1 MDTRVAYG
9 ILTLSVLATM
19 NSGEFRGVVLGG
31 GGVGKSA
38 LTIQFVKS
46 HFVLEY
52 DPTIEDSYRKQ
63 IRVDDTTA
71 VIDILDTAGQEEYSA
86 MREQWLRYGEGFLVV
101 YSITSRKSF
110 DELIP
115 LQEQLKRVRDVDS
128 LNEVP
133 TTVFGNKLDLAN
145 DRQVPK
151 DEGMSL
157 AQRIGASFFEGS
169 AKEGTNV
176 EEAFFQLVRL
186 IRDFRVRLG
195 GNGERGGSGGRGS
208 RASRRGGCQIL

>member
-1 MDTRVAYG
+1 
-9 ILTLSVLATM
+9 
-19 NSGEFRGVVLGG
+19 
-31 GGVGKSA
+31 
-38 LTIQFVKS
+38 VKN
-46 HFVLEY
+46 HFILEY

-63 IRVDDTTA
+63 IRVDDETA
-71 VIDILDTAGQEEYSA
+71 VLDVLDTAGQEEYSA

-110 DELIP
+110 DELTP

-133 TTVFGNKLDLAN
+133 TTVFGNKLDLQH
-145 DRQVPK
+145 DRQVQK
-151 DEGMSL
+151 DEGAAL

-169 AKEGTNV
+169 AKDGTNV

-186 IRDFRVRLG
+186 IRDFRARSRPG
-195 GNGERGGSGGRGS
+195 PRDSKPAGKGRGTP
-208 RASRRGGCQIL
+208 RRTGGCSLL

>member
-1 MDTRVAYG
+1 M
-9 ILTLSVLATM
+9 
-19 NSGEFRGVVLGG
+19 
-31 GGVGKSA
+31 
-38 LTIQFVKS
+38 
-46 HFVLEY
+46 LEY

-86 MREQWLRYGEGFLVV
+86 MREQWLRYGEGFLIV

-110 DELIP
+110 DELTP

-133 TTVFGNKLDLAN
+133 TTCFGNKLDLQN
-145 DRQVPK
+145 DRQVSK
-151 DEGMSL
+151 EEGTQL
-157 AQRIGASFFEGS
+157 AQKIGASFFEGS
-169 AKEGTNV
+169 AKDGTNV

-186 IRDFRVRLG
+186 IRDFRTRSG
-195 GNGERGGSGGRGS
+195 GNGRGAVGARSGRGGGRRSGCS
-208 RASRRGGCQIL
+208 IL